1 MTDPVPPV
9 TPPGRRALRFLVGAA
24 GYVAFAALALLVLVD
39 GSFRHT
45 DVVGEVKRQPASVRY
60 YDGST
65 HYVALIHRR
74 SEVLSRDQ
82 GYELYLGRYS
92 SLSYG
97 HFVEVG
103 FTGPEPPVVDS
114 VTWLDEG
121 VQVRFSSGHEFFVP
135 ARYFTGGR

>member
-1 MTDPVPPV
+1 MTDPVPSV
-9 TPPGRRALRFLVGAA
+9 TPPGRRALWFLVGAA
-24 GYVAFAALALLVLVD
+24 GYVSFAALALLVLVD
-39 GSFRHT
+39 GSFNRS

-60 YDGST
+60 YDGSA

-82 GYELYLGRYS
+82 GYELYLGRDPR
-92 SLSYG
+92 LRYG

-103 FTGPEPPVVDS
+103 FMDSEGPVVDS

-121 VQVRFSSGHEFFVP
+121 VRVRFSSGHEFFVP